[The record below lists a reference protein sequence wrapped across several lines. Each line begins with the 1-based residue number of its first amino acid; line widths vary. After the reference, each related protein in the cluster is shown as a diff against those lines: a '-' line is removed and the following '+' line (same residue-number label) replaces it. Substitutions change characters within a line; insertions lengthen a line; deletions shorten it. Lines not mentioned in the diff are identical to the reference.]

1 MRPYRVTIRLSRSN
15 RGDRVRLSPR
25 QLQACAE
32 RPRSPGGNLTT
43 GTVPAGRA
51 DTSPQP
57 GNGCRCLWQGCDD
70 PEKCPVDPPGSM
82 SLVSVCLS
90 LRGQAFG
97 SRLDPGVPRSE
108 LLFSLGQLLENALV
122 EDQVCDRLSKPGT
135 FRLEAPRVVPFPW
148 PAGPLAET
156 ADPGKAL
163 PSGPTPGP
171 LSIPVWPCAM
181 KDSAWRSLATI
192 PSAGSIAP
200 GACLNQVYA
209 GSYFRRMS

>member
-1 MRPYRVTIRLSRSN
+1 MIPYRVTIRLSRSN
-15 RGDRVRLSPR
+15 RGGAAGNRIRLSPR

-82 SLVSVCLS
+82 SLVSICLS

-97 SRLDPGVPRSE
+97 SRLDPGYAAI
-108 LLFSLGQLLENALV
+108 GAA
-122 EDQVCDRLSKPGT
+122 D
-135 FRLEAPRVVPFPW
+135 FPW
-148 PAGPLAET
+148 PAPGECPCRGP
-156 ADPGKAL
+156 GVR
-163 PSGPTPGP
+163 PSFE
-171 LSIPVWPCAM
+171 
-181 KDSAWRSLATI
+181 
-192 PSAGSIAP
+192 AG
-200 GACLNQVYA
+200 
-209 GSYFRRMS
+209 

>member
-15 RGDRVRLSPR
+15 RDRAGDRIRLSPR

-70 PEKCPVDPPGSM
+70 PEKCAQWIDRVRCFQFR
-82 SLVSVCLS
+82 SVCRCADRRSDLAWI
-90 LRGQAFG
+90 RGT
-97 SRLDPGVPRSE
+97 PRSE
-108 LLFSLGQLLENALV
+108 LPISLGQLLENALV
-122 EDQVCDRLSKPGT
+122 EDQVCDRLSKLGT

-163 PSGPTPGP
+163 PSGPTLGP
-171 LSIPVWPCAM
+171 I
-181 KDSAWRSLATI
+181 RSRYGLA
-192 PSAGSIAP
+192 P
-200 GACLNQVYA
+200 
-209 GSYFRRMS
+209 

>member
-15 RGDRVRLSPR
+15 RGGAAGDRIRLSPR

-70 PEKCPVDPPGSM
+70 PEKCAQWIDRVRCFQFR
-82 SLVSVCLS
+82 SVCRCADRRSDLAWIRVRRDRRCRFPLANSWRMPLSRTRCATVFRSWALSVLKLLESCRSRGRLGRS
-90 LRGQAFG
+90 LR
-97 SRLDPGVPRSE
+97 
-108 LLFSLGQLLENALV
+108 
-122 EDQVCDRLSKPGT
+122 
-135 FRLEAPRVVPFPW
+135 
-148 PAGPLAET
+148 
-156 ADPGKAL
+156 L
-163 PSGPTPGP
+163 P
-171 LSIPVWPCAM
+171 IPVWPCAM

-192 PSAGSIAP
+192 SSAGSIAP

>member
-15 RGDRVRLSPR
+15 RGGAAGNRIRLSPR

-82 SLVSVCLS
+82 FLVPICLS

-97 SRLDPGVPRSE
+97 SRLYPGTPRSE
-108 LLFSLGQLLENALV
+108 LLFSLGQLLENAP
-122 EDQVCDRLSKPGT
+122 D
-135 FRLEAPRVVPFPW
+135 AW
-148 PAGPLAET
+148 AN
-156 ADPGKAL
+156 
-163 PSGPTPGP
+163 
-171 LSIPVWPCAM
+171 SIPVWPCAM

-192 PSAGSIAP
+192 SSASSIAP